1 MVRRSR
7 KPSVVCVTPQGASQA
22 LHALHYAQHCDNLRI
37 EIAAAR
43 VLDAYCQGRLIAA
56 EDIADAD
63 TFLVRDRAHRAAGDC
78 QGALEQQREGEP
90 PMAPPHRT
98 EALNGKRRAS
108 A

>member
-7 KPSVVCVTPQGASQA
+7 KHPVHVTPQGASRA
-22 LHALHYAQHCDNLRI
+22 LHALHFVRQADNLRI
-37 EIAAAR
+37 EITAAR